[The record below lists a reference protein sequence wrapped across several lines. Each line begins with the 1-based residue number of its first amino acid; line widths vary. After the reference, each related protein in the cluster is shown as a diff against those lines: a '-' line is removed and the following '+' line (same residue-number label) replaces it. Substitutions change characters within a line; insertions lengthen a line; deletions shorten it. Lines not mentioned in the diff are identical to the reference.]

1 MAGNCPQIT
10 VPLPLGMGLD
20 ADPRIVGEYLAI
32 PVSGQNAEL
41 TPSASSADI
50 GTTWPVALGIQLA
63 TSGASAYALQG
74 DYLAIDVAE
83 QSADLVLADP
93 GSDIGIT
100 APLTLGLL
108 LGTTAYTLVGEHL
121 LVPISFAPCEAYEED
136 AEAVAEERRSRRAGA
151 RTKLESDR
159 RRLALQWWY
168 DYLTKPQPSEQ
179 TKRVIAEVKAG
190 RPIPQD
196 AKPPKGPENI
206 SAKTLA
212 DRILPERRIEAEN
225 VLAHMVDMQK
235 VVENALRIAQEKEEE
250 ELLMLL

>member
-41 TPSASSADI
+41 TPSASSADM

-121 LVPISFAPCEAYEED
+121 LIPISFAPGEAYEED
-136 AEAVAEERRSRRAGA
+136 VPDPVTPPAATDAVGGFWPDVWKPRKRRKVEPESIQQVAPTRAEMAAVAAVA
-151 RTKLESDR
+151 AKAPR
-159 RRLALQWWY
+159 RRITAADLKPARQSVADELDQAAARRRRQLQ
-168 DYLTKPQPSEQ
+168 
-179 TKRVIAEVKAG
+179 
-190 RPIPQD
+190 
-196 AKPPKGPENI
+196 
-206 SAKTLA
+206 
-212 DRILPERRIEAEN
+212 
-225 VLAHMVDMQK
+225 
-235 VVENALRIAQEKEEE
+235 EEDE
-250 ELLMLL
+250 LLLLMLD